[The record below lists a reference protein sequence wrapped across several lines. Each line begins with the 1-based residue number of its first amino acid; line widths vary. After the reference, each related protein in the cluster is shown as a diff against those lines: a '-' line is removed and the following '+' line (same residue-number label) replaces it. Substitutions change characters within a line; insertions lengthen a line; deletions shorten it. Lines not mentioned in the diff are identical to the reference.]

1 MTTLLILAVL
11 VLGLMAVLRLSRV
24 YELTA
29 TLRGK
34 REEMISDRDNRMNA
48 RLMWL
53 FPFFYFGFF
62 IWLTLHYKDK
72 LLPVAAS
79 EHGEWLDRMYDIN
92 WAILLAAFFLTNTL
106 LFYFSGKYY
115 FRKDRWAYYYPHNN
129 KWELAWTIVPSV
141 VLIGI
146 IIYGL
151 TVWNRITTAAVPGT
165 PEVELY
171 GKQFDWTARYPGKD
185 GRLGAT
191 DFRLIND
198 NNPLGIVTPASIA
211 TRLEELK
218 AEEEAG
224 DKQLAEEHDYLP
236 PDRKHELEEHIAHIR
251 RVRSRILNLR
261 TLMEQDIAAK
271 KAAGQESQYSFG
283 ADDIVVKEFHL
294 PVGQDVELLIRS
306 RDIIHS
312 AYLPHMR
319 AQMNAVPGM
328 TTRMHLKPT
337 ITTDSMRL
345 VTKNPA
351 FDFILLCNKI
361 CGASHYNMQMA
372 LVVEPEGAYRAWLA
386 QQKGF
391 QTAEAATPAAA
402 PSDSTKT
409 TASADTNAT
418 AAVNEPKTH

>member
-1 MTTLLILAVL
+1 MTTFLILAVL
-11 VLGLMAVLRLSRV
+11 VLGVMAVLRLSRV

-34 REEMISDRDNRMNA
+34 REELISDRDNRMNA
-48 RLMWL
+48 RLLWL

-62 IWLTLHYKDK
+62 LWLTFHYKDK
-72 LLPVAAS
+72 LLPVSAS
-79 EHGEWLDRMYDIN
+79 EHGVWIDALYDVN
-92 WAILLAAFFLTNTL
+92 WAILLSVFFLTNTL
-106 LFYFSGKYY
+106 LFYFAGKYY
-115 FRKDRWAYYYPHNN
+115 FRKDRRAYYYPHNN

-151 TVWNRITTAAVPGT
+151 TIWNRITTPAEAGT

-171 GKQFDWTARYPGKD
+171 AKQFDWTARYPGKD

-198 NNPLGIVTPASIA
+198 NNPLGIVTPEAIA
-211 TRLEELK
+211 ARLEELK
-218 AEEEAG
+218 ADEEAS
-224 DKQLAEEHDYLP
+224 DKRMAEEHDYLP
-236 PDRKHELEEHIAHIR
+236 PDRRKELEDHIAHVR
-251 RVRSRILNLR
+251 RMRSRIMDLR
-261 TLMEQDIAAK
+261 AVMEQDIAEK
-271 KAAGQESQYSFG
+271 KEDSQYHFG

-294 PVGQDVELLIRS
+294 PVNADVELLIRS
-306 RDIIHS
+306 RDVIHS
-312 AYLPHMR
+312 AFLPHMR

-351 FDFILLCNKI
+351 FDYILLCNKI

-372 LVVEPEGAYRAWLA
+372 LVVEPEGAYKAWLA

-391 QTAEAATPAAA
+391 QTGGEAAPAQPATPA
-402 PSDSTKT
+402 DSTKATAVDT
-409 TASADTNAT
+409 TAT
-418 AAVNEPKTH
+418 AAATNEPKKID